1 MKLALK
7 ITPDGVA
14 TEIDIATD
22 ELKKLQDA
30 VDGLIQP
37 VDFEFGSRYLT
48 MWVNEEGLL
57 RNDLEM
63 NPVAFMF
70 YSSPIM
76 GNIIITGAP
85 DEDGE
90 TTSLD
95 SATEA
100 DVIKGLCEKFL
111 SSVGQA

>member
-1 MKLALK
+1 
-7 ITPDGVA
+7 
-14 TEIDIATD
+14 
-22 ELKKLQDA
+22 
-30 VDGLIQP
+30 
-37 VDFEFGSRYLT
+37 
-48 MWVNEEGLL
+48 VNEEGLL

-63 NPVAFMF
+63 NPVASMF

-85 DEDGE
+85 DEEGE

-100 DVIKGLCEKFL
+100 VVIKELCKKFEKFL
-111 SSVGQA
+111 SSVEQA